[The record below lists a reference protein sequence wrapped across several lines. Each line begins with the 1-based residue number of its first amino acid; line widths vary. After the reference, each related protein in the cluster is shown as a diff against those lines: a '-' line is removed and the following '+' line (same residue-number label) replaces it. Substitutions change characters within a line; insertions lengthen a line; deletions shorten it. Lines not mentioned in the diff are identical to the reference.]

1 MLSDEFVSNLFGPDD
16 DDDEKFFN
24 KKDKLGR
31 KDKIA
36 YHPNAPQTKSKKK
49 KKKERKNLS
58 VENKEKA
65 FNSENSL
72 IPVERRI
79 SLDISQFKIEKQKYG
94 IENDYGS
101 IEYKLKLCDVSVD
114 RIRKLTSQMQFR
126 LGEGGG
132 ECYYEIGVEDN
143 GNALGISKEEL
154 EISLSVIN
162 TMALN
167 LGCKAKI
174 TKLIQGKE
182 GLIAEVYIKRDIYI
196 NKIEVTI
203 GVLGEEGAGTST
215 LIGVLTNGKLDNG
228 KGLARQNVFR
238 HKHEIL
244 CGKTSSFSHQILGFD
259 EKGELTNYDDLLK
272 PSFSQIVNKST
283 KIINF
288 YDMAGSPKTFNRTTI
303 STLSNEYL
311 NYLLFVISAK
321 EPITNVTENL
331 LRFIYNV
338 DLPLITIINKI
349 DLISDEELKKFVQ
362 NYKQTILKLNIEL
375 NKEKIPLVVRKNDDV
390 ALFSSNMDEKELS
403 IIFLVSTLKWEG
415 GLTLFK
421 NFLGVLPDLNKTSDE
436 QKQKE
441 IELEKMEFDIHETIF
456 KENKNSVILVGI
468 ISSGKLR
475 IKSKCFLGPDFNG
488 NFKMV
493 EVCDIHCK
501 KVNVAYSYKG
511 QYCSVCIKS
520 IGDFN
525 TLSRDNV
532 KKGMSLIDL
541 RNTPIASRLFE
552 IEIWTIDDTTKNLK
566 SSYQPILNIKHIRQ
580 GVKIK
585 NPDELFL
592 FLSENKKVNDLEN
605 LIKDDDINLDN
616 VKAKISKIKERI
628 KNKNKNIININNIND
643 INNNI
648 NDINNKNNNN
658 INKNIKIN
666 KNNQKDKDKNK
677 DKEKEDNLFKFSD
690 EITIGPIDKKTRLV
704 VEFLFNPEYISVGQK
719 IIINDQ
725 SLKACG
731 VITKI
736 FK

>member
-1 MLSDEFVSNLFGPDD
+1 MLSDEFVSSLFGADD
-16 DDDEKFFN
+16 EDEKFFN
-24 KKDKLGR
+24 KKDKKSR
-31 KDKIA
+31 KIA
-36 YHPNAPQTKSKKK
+36 YHPNSSSQTKTKKN
-49 KKKERKNLS
+49 KKERKNYS
-58 VENKEKA
+58 AKNKIRN
-65 FNSENSL
+65 FNSDNSL
-72 IPVERRI
+72 IPVERKI
-79 SLDISQFKIEKQKYG
+79 SIDISKFKLEKRKYDIEY
-94 IENDYGS
+94 DYGNV
-101 IEYKLKLCDVSVD
+101 EYKLKLCDVTVQ
-114 RIRKLTSQMQFR
+114 RIQELTTQMKFR
-126 LGEGGG
+126 LGEGCG

-162 TMALN
+162 TIAIN

-174 TKLIQGKE
+174 AKLIQGKE
-182 GLIAEVYIKRDIYI
+182 GLIAEMYIKKQEENFI
-196 NKIEVTI
+196 NKIEITI
-203 GVLGEEGAGTST
+203 GVIGEEGAGKST
-215 LIGVLTNGKLDNG
+215 LVGVLINGILDNG
-228 KGLARQNVFR
+228 KGYARTNVLR

-259 EKGELTNYDDLLK
+259 EKGELTNYGDLLR
-272 PSFSQIVNKST
+272 PSLSQIVGKST

-288 YDMAGSPKTFNRTTI
+288 YDMAGSSKTFNRTTV

-311 NYLLFVISAK
+311 DYLLFVISAK
-321 EPITNVTENL
+321 EPITKITENL

-338 DLPLITIINKI
+338 DLPVITIINKI
-349 DLISDEELKKFVQ
+349 DLISDEELKTVVK
-362 NYKQTILKLNIEL
+362 NYKETISKLNTET
-375 NKEKIPLVVRKNDDV
+375 NKQKIPIIMKDNDDV
-390 ALFSSNMDEKELS
+390 ALFSSNMDEKEILLT
-403 IIFLVSTLKWEG
+403 FLVSSLNWKG

-421 NFLGVLPDLNKTSDE
+421 NFLAVLPDANKTSDK

-441 IELEKMEFDIHETIF
+441 LELEKMEFDIHEIIY
-456 KENKNSVILVGI
+456 KETSVILVGI
-468 ISSGKLR
+468 VSSGKLR
-475 IKSKCFLGPDFNG
+475 IKSKCFLGPDING

-501 KVNVAYSYKG
+501 KVNVPYSYKG

-520 IGDFN
+520 IGDIN

-532 KKGMSLIDL
+532 KKGMSLLDL

-552 IEIWTIDDTTKNLK
+552 IEIWTIDDTTKSFK
-566 SSYQPILNIKHIRQ
+566 TSYQPILNIKHVRQ

-592 FLSENKKVNDLEN
+592 FLTDNKRSNDLED
-605 LIKDDDINLDN
+605 LIKDNDINLDN
-616 VKAKISKIKERI
+616 IKEKLSI
-628 KNKNKNIININNIND
+628 LIEQKKNKSINIHNINNVNKLT
-643 INNNI
+643 NNIKKIQNKNHSKEKESENLFNI
-648 NDINNKNNNN
+648 ND
-658 INKNIKIN
+658 
-666 KNNQKDKDKNK
+666 
-677 DKEKEDNLFKFSD
+677 
-690 EITIGPIDKKTRLV
+690 EIIIGPADKKTKLV